1 MHSDPNRILD
11 QYLVCAARV
20 GDGDAWRR
28 LVCRWQP
35 KLLAHAWRLLG
46 NGDRARDAVQDAWV
60 DIWRG
65 LAHLEDAAAFPAW
78 AYKIVTRRT
87 QRSFQV
93 ADRERLHISED
104 QADSLT
110 FEQGGG
116 EHAADLALVMA
127 ALRSLP
133 APQRSA
139 LALFYLEDMSVAEVA
154 VALDVPPGTVKTRLM
169 HARNK
174 LRAKLEGA
182 SDEQNG

>member
-1 MHSDPNRILD
+1 MRSDPNRILD

-28 LVCRWQP
+28 LVSRWQP

-46 NGDRARDAVQDAWV
+46 NSDRARDAVQDAWV

-65 LAHLEDAAAFPAW
+65 LSHLEDAAAFPAW
-78 AYKIVTRRT
+78 AYKIVTRRS
-87 QRSFQV
+87 QRSFQG
-93 ADRERLHISED
+93 ADRERQWVTED
-104 QADSLT
+104 QADLLMS
-110 FEQGGG
+110 ERGSG
-116 EHAADLALVMA
+116 EHAADLAMVMEA
-127 ALRSLP
+127 VRSLP

-174 LRAKLEGA
+174 LRVKLEGVG
-182 SDEQNG
+182 DEQNG